1 MRDSHPQPL
10 SDVLDDSL
18 SKNTSDAKGSLQA
31 IQRTA
36 KAILQLNRT
45 VKSLLPAEMKPM
57 CRVANYRNHILI
69 IEVANASW
77 LNRMNYEKPNIVS
90 ALRSTIL
97 PSLSSIDIR
106 INPVLMTKKGQNSS
120 TNHQLVEPE
129 QKSNPRRISAKTA
142 EQLLVLAERSPKKLK
157 EKFERLAA
165 LAGESTN
172 AANRKR

>member
-106 INPVLMTKKGQNSS
+106 INPVLMTKKDKIAQQIINWLNQNKKV
-120 TNHQLVEPE
+120 T
-129 QKSNPRRISAKTA
+129 RDG
-142 EQLLVLAERSPKKLK
+142 LVL
-157 EKFERLAA
+157 
-165 LAGESTN
+165 
-172 AANRKR
+172 KRQNNY